1 MPKIRKLIQ
10 ERPSEDVEFYSP
22 GEITVNK
29 INEYVS
35 AGKTTG
41 LETTISIDNLVKTMT
56 IEFTTEEDFINYV
69 NEDTIL
75 TSAANAI
82 EYLEDN
88 EIAFSLEDE

>member
-1 MPKIRKLIQ
+1 
-10 ERPSEDVEFYSP
+10 
-22 GEITVNK
+22 
-29 INEYVS
+29 
-35 AGKTTG
+35 
-41 LETTISIDNLVKTMT
+41 MT
-56 IEFTTEEDFINYV
+56 IEFTTEEDFIDYV